1 MIYVITAIISFFFME
16 IVAWFTHKY
25 IMHGFGWYLHRDH
38 HIKEEKKSFFE
49 KNDVYVFIYVVPAV
63 VLIVT
68 GLSNHN
74 FVPVS
79 IGIGFTLYGLT
90 YFLIHEVVIHKRFRF
105 NREIRNKYL
114 SALIR
119 AHEAHHVPNNRSDF
133 RCFGL
138 LIFPRRFFK

>member
-1 MIYVITAIISFFFME
+1 MVYVITTILSFFFME

-49 KNDVYVFIYVVPAV
+49 KNDLYVFIYVVPAV
-63 VLIVT
+63 ILIVT
-68 GLSNHN
+68 GFSNHN
-74 FVPVS
+74 FIPVS

-90 YFLIHEVVIHKRFRF
+90 YFLIHEVVIHKRLRF
-105 NREIRNKYL
+105 NREIKNRYL

-119 AHEAHHVPNNRSDF
+119 AHEAHHVPKNRSDF